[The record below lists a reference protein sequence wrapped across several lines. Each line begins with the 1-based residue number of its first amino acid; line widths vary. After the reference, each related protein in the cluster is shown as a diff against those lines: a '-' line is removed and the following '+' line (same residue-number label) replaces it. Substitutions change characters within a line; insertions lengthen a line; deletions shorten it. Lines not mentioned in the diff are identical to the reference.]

1 MPCPVGGAPQ
11 MCKQELEELMF
22 PCVGCS
28 KASSGLFRDIK
39 SIPWHPSCHFSLSRD
54 WLQVSTEQ
62 TWESCCHCRVHV
74 HVQNVLEQGAG
85 SSPAPVSASRSPLKS
100 PFRAGAQG
108 NSTPS
113 TSAFLFRQQ
122 QMLRWTPANSL
133 CLHCR
138 NRSDSELL
146 GKQRPEICQP
156 SPPDL
161 WPWKSQVTA
170 GPFWSWSLLC
180 HGGGSKSTQMA
191 CACI

>member
-1 MPCPVGGAPQ
+1 MKSSAHGMPCPVGGAPQ

-100 PFRAGAQG
+100 PFRAGAQVPG
-108 NSTPS
+108 
-113 TSAFLFRQQ
+113 SARD
-122 QMLRWTPANSL
+122 RGSL
-133 CLHCR
+133 APCGAAR
-138 NRSDSELL
+138 INP
-146 GKQRPEICQP
+146 PE
-156 SPPDL
+156 
-161 WPWKSQVTA
+161 
-170 GPFWSWSLLC
+170 
-180 HGGGSKSTQMA
+180 
-191 CACI
+191 